1 MCVAHLQREYLE
13 IRLYADISFGF
24 CWGWE
29 NPEEQQEVFM
39 WHGPLVA
46 TELLFFKKK
55 KKKKTKKPDKTHQPS
70 LSFIFTLTSTE
81 WRKENDFPCQVTYFI
96 NYSHFE

>member
-29 NPEEQQEVFM
+29 NPEEQQQVFM

-46 TELLFFKKK
+46 TELLFLKKK
-55 KKKKTKKPDKTHQPS
+55 K
-70 LSFIFTLTSTE
+70 
-81 WRKENDFPCQVTYFI
+81 EN
-96 NYSHFE
+96 